1 MRKAKIRGA
10 LSFLAMTWC
19 LVGQVA
25 AQEVAPGVEQEKK
38 EDVFVEGAYIVQDG
52 DTLWAIS
59 SRYLDN
65 PRLWPQIWKENAFV
79 SDPDMIFPGDP
90 LVIPGVTPPPKP
102 VAEAPPV
109 PPIAEE
115 RVEPPVAPP
124 VEAPPVEA
132 PLTPAPPEVA
142 EVEKPEKVIVGLVA
156 PPSGTIPRPALE
168 CSGFVAKPEEIHAV
182 GQIIRSLEE
191 FSTRLWYADHVF
203 LDLGGQKVQPGD
215 RFWIIRPSGTIKHPV
230 TGRRVGIK
238 VRTLGTVEIVNA
250 TGPNPWAK
258 IIYNCEDI
266 APGDALVDVKTWAHP
281 PKGLDRSADLRVG
294 GYIIGSK
301 SGSDALGQFDIVYV
315 DIGQEKGII
324 PGDEFAIY
332 QRAGIAVHPTKRRT
346 VPLAPLKRGELVVIR
361 TSAQSAVGLV
371 TKSDLTL
378 RVGEGIVL
386 QRQMP

>member
-1 MRKAKIRGA
+1 M
-10 LSFLAMTWC
+10 
-19 LVGQVA
+19 
-25 AQEVAPGVEQEKK
+25 
-38 EDVFVEGAYIVQDG
+38 EGAYIVQDG

-168 CSGFVAKPEEIHAV
+168 CSGFVAKPV
-182 GQIIRSLEE
+182 NRSPSCQPKCSLP
-191 FSTRLWYADHVF
+191 LW
-203 LDLGGQKVQPGD
+203 
-215 RFWIIRPSGTIKHPV
+215 
-230 TGRRVGIK
+230 
-238 VRTLGTVEIVNA
+238 
-250 TGPNPWAK
+250 
-258 IIYNCEDI
+258 
-266 APGDALVDVKTWAHP
+266 
-281 PKGLDRSADLRVG
+281 
-294 GYIIGSK
+294 
-301 SGSDALGQFDIVYV
+301 
-315 DIGQEKGII
+315 
-324 PGDEFAIY
+324 
-332 QRAGIAVHPTKRRT
+332 
-346 VPLAPLKRGELVVIR
+346 
-361 TSAQSAVGLV
+361 TSAWI
-371 TKSDLTL
+371 
-378 RVGEGIVL
+378 R
-386 QRQMP
+386 